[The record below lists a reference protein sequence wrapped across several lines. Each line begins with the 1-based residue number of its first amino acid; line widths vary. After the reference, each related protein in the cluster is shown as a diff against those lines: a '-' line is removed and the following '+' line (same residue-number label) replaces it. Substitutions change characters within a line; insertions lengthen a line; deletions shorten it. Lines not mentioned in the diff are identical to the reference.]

1 MAVPSQKTGTP
12 IPENTPHAVSVTL
25 PTWAAVVGYE
35 EGDPEVISKL
45 ETGYPRFFIHN
56 SIKALCRVV
65 EAKYGRDGEQL
76 MVFPLYGAAKRCRE
90 FIRKRSDCR
99 VRVLQLATPPPA
111 NDFQKSS
118 VVEAT
123 VGVVF
128 FPAEHFGLAKQ
139 YWQHAGEGV
148 SSRMAEYVTKALGGE
163 GVNGARGK
171 QEWQAQQIQRNL
183 PSIGAAIRQNGGNEE
198 AEREFNTFIEQKY
211 GRVLDLKFASE
222 AKAALRRRIAGKA
235 DKAGSEAE
243 EMAGKRGKLVAE
255 TDVYLFPTG
264 MAALFSAHRAAL
276 SVAGNK
282 KSVCYGF
289 PYTDTLSVLRKFG
302 PGVRF
307 FGHGNSADL
316 DALEAELAAGASYAA
331 LFCECPSN
339 PLLRTPD
346 LARIRRLADQYGFL
360 VVIDETVGN
369 FLNIH
374 TLPFSDMVAASLT
387 KIFSGES
394 NVMGGSLVVNPALAH
409 YRALK
414 EVFSD
419 DFEDLLWPEDA
430 LYLERNS
437 RDFALRSARVD
448 ENTLKV
454 VALMDASLVVEKVY
468 YPTLCDTRPHYEAL
482 RRPDG
487 GYGGLV
493 SFLFKTL
500 AGAKAFFDS
509 LQLHKGPSLG
519 TNFTLGCPYAVLVHY
534 NEMEEVSQYGVDERL
549 IRISIGLEDV
559 DELLAVF
566 QKSLDAAKEAEEEK

>member
-1 MAVPSQKTGTP
+1 MAVPSQKIGTP

-25 PTWAAVVGYE
+25 PTWDSVVGYE
-35 EGDPEVISKL
+35 EGDQTVMSL
-45 ETGYPRFFIHN
+45 LQTGYPRFFIHN
-56 SIKALCRVV
+56 AIKALCSIL
-65 EAKYGRDGEQL
+65 EAKYGRDGEL
-76 MVFPLYGAAKRCRE
+76 AMVFPLYGAAKRCRE
-90 FIRKRSDCR
+90 FIRKRSEER

-128 FPAEHFGLAKQ
+128 FASKDFPVAKQ

-148 SSRMAEYVTKALGGE
+148 SSRMAEYVAKTLAGD
-163 GVNGARGK
+163 GVSGARGK
-171 QEWQAQQIQRNL
+171 QEWQAQQIQRKL
-183 PSIGAAIRQNGGNEE
+183 PSIGAAIRQHSGNEE

-211 GRVLDLKFASE
+211 GRVLDLKFAAE

-235 DKAGSEAE
+235 DKAASEAE
-243 EMAGKRGKLVAE
+243 EMAGKRGKLIAE

-264 MAALFSAHRAAL
+264 MAALFCAHRAVLA
-276 SVAGNK
+276 VAGEK

-307 FGHGNSADL
+307 FGLGNDADL
-316 DALEAELAAGASYAA
+316 DTLETELLEGASFAA

-346 LARIRRLADQYGFL
+346 LPRIRRLADQYGFL

-374 TLPFSDMVAASLT
+374 TLPFGDMVAASLT

-394 NVMGGSLVVNPALAH
+394 NVMGGSLAVNPLLKH
-409 YRALK
+409 YHAIK
-414 EVFSD
+414 EFFAD
-419 DFEDLLWPEDA
+419 NFEDLLWPEDA

-454 VALMDASLVVEKVY
+454 VALMDASTVVEKVY
-468 YPTLCDTRPHYEAL
+468 YPTLCETRPHYEAL
-482 RRPDG
+482 RRSEG

-493 SFLFKTL
+493 SFLFRTL
-500 AGAKAFFDS
+500 VGAQAFYDS

-534 NEMEEVSQYGVDERL
+534 NEMEEVAQYGIDERL
-549 IRISIGLEDV
+549 IRISVGLEDV
-559 DELLAVF
+559 NELLAVF
-566 QKSLDAAKEAEEEK
+566 QKSLDAAKEAGGK